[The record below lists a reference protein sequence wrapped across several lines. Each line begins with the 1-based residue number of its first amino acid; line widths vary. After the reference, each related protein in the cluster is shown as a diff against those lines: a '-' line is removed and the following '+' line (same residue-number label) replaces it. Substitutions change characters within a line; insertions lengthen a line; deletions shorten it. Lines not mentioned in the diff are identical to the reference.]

1 MFELSKYPFMTT
13 PRFSHICLSALF
25 TLFINYGSAQD
36 KPNYLL
42 VNEQVL
48 ATASKSSLPQVKQK
62 VKSLVIAA
70 DSVMDKGPYSVTF
83 QKTKMA
89 PTNDPHDYV
98 SQAPYWWADPSK
110 PDGRPYIRKDGKRNP
125 EIYQLHD
132 RSQLGEMSSVVKKL
146 ALAYYYS
153 KNEKYAL
160 RAETLLKTWFVTPE
174 TRMNPNLNFGQYVP
188 GVNEGR
194 GIGIIETV
202 GLVNIPDAIALLRG
216 SKLDPA
222 VVSEVKKWFVS
233 YTDWLLN
240 SENGKSEQSQTNNHG
255 TNYDLQVADFSMFIG
270 NTALAKH
277 VINDITIP
285 RIDVQFTPEGAQ
297 PLELARTKSWDYTNM
312 NLDAWS
318 KLANLSN
325 RLGTDLWNK
334 EGKSGKGIKA
344 AVKWLIPYA
353 AGDKAWTTEQIG
365 PYEYGNMRFIMRNA
379 SAQYKDLDFSG
390 VFKKY
395 PQAVALE

>member
-13 PRFSHICLSALF
+13 PRFSRICLCMLF
-25 TLFINYGSAQD
+25 TLFTSYSSAQD
-36 KPNYLL
+36 KPNHLF

-48 ATASKSSLPQVKQK
+48 ATASKSNLPEVKQK
-62 VKSLVIAA
+62 IKSLVIAA

-110 PDGRPYIRKDGKRNP
+110 PDGKPYIRKDGKRNP
-125 EIYQLHD
+125 EIYLLHD

-146 ALAYYYS
+146 ALAYYYT

-160 RAETLLKTWFVTPE
+160 RTETLLKTWFVTPE

-202 GLVNIPDAIALLRG
+202 GLINIPDAIALLQG
-216 SKLDPA
+216 SKLNPA
-222 VVSEVKKWFVS
+222 VVIAVKKWFVS

-255 TNYDLQVADFSMFIG
+255 TNYDLQVVDFAMFTG

-285 RIDVQFTPEGAQ
+285 RIDIQFTAEGAQ

-318 KLANLSN
+318 KLAILSN

-395 PQAVALE
+395 PQGIALE